1 MDAKTLRTF
10 IDNSKNQIK
19 SGVVVVGS
27 VCDGKVM
34 LAAGVTKDLLDRYQ
48 AGNIIKE
55 IATLVGGKGG
65 GRPDMAQAGGNQP
78 ENLESAL
85 NKVRE
90 LIQ

>member
-1 MDAKTLRTF
+1 
-10 IDNSKNQIK
+10 
-19 SGVVVVGS
+19 
-27 VCDGKVM
+27 M
-34 LAAGVTKDLLDRYQ
+34 LAAGVTKDLVDRYQ

-78 ENLESAL
+78 ENLDTAL